1 MYSEPIQPSAAALPS
16 LFEAGTGSVSFM
28 SASALYLTPLTLID
42 GTETTFGQFAGKAVL
57 VVNVAS
63 KCGFTPQY
71 AGLEALYQKYR
82 DDGLVVL
89 GLPCNQFMGQEPG
102 AEADIESF
110 CQMNYGVTFPLSMK
124 VDVRGRNQHPLY
136 AQLTK
141 FKSGLLPGLIKW
153 NFEKFLVSP
162 EGEIVDRFASTVEPE
177 SNVILQA
184 IEKTLAA
191 DAA

>member
-1 MYSEPIQPSAAALPS
+1 
-16 LFEAGTGSVSFM
+16 M

-82 DDGLVVL
+82 NDGLVVL